1 MQSIVLC
8 IFKIIQHSF
17 HFHPVSLI
25 QITSVLTQFAKSTCY
40 IWSRTIHNIHKTFNG
55 VEVLKGISGVFQ
67 TGQTNLLLGA
77 SGTGKSVL
85 LQCIVGLVKPDLG
98 SITYDGKV
106 FTNNRL
112 DMKQEIRRKIGML
125 FQGSA
130 LFDSMNVQENAEFPL
145 RMLTPDMTREERLDR
160 VNFCLKR
167 VGLESAN
174 KKMPSE
180 LSGGMKK
187 RVGIARAIAPNCT
200 YLFCDEPNSGLDP
213 LTSIK
218 IDELIYEIT
227 KEYNIT
233 TIIVTHDMNSVIE
246 IGDNIMFLHQ
256 GLKLWEGTKDEIMD
270 TKVKELNEF
279 IFANSLMR
287 AAKKVEDEGGDLEE
301 L

>member
-1 MQSIVLC
+1 MIE
-8 IFKIIQHSF
+8 
-17 HFHPVSLI
+17 
-25 QITSVLTQFAKSTCY
+25 
-40 IWSRTIHNIHKTFNG
+40 IHNIHKTFNG

-130 LFDSMNVQENAEFPL
+130 LFDSMNVSENVEFPL

-167 VGLESAN
+167 VGLEAAH

-256 GLKLWEGTKDEIMD
+256 GQKLWEGTKDEIMD
-270 TKVKELNEF
+270 TKVKELNNF

-287 AAKKVEDEGGDLEE
+287 AAKKVEDEGGDLED